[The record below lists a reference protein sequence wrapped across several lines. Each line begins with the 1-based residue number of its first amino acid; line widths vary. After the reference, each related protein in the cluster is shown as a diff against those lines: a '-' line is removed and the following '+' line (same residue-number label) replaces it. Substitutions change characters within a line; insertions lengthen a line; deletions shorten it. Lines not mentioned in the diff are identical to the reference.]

1 MSAGASAPLAQA
13 VAGVNRL
20 VLSAQLVERG
30 ALRYTPA
37 GLPAFDLELKH
48 ESQVLED
55 GLPRRVSLEIRAVAI
70 GEVTRRVGAL
80 ALGSSGEFAG
90 FLSAGRN
97 GRGLLFHVT
106 ALD

>member
-1 MSAGASAPLAQA
+1 
-13 VAGVNRL
+13 
-20 VLSAQLVERG
+20 
-30 ALRYTPA
+30 
-37 GLPAFDLELKH
+37 
-48 ESQVLED
+48 
-55 GLPRRVSLEIRAVAI
+55 VAI

-80 ALGSSGEFAG
+80 ALGSNGEFAG